1 MSLDPDFTPSSLN
14 HCAVLSADSLALGEI
29 NGSIPRPEIGQW
41 GAVIWENEIILVFVF
56 PKGAGSITNV
66 VHM

>member
-1 MSLDPDFTPSSLN
+1 MSLDPVFTPSSLKQGPG
-14 HCAVLSADSLALGEI
+14 LSAIVRSE
-29 NGSIPRPEIGQW
+29 SIPRPQIGQW
-41 GAVIWENEIILVFVF
+41 GAIIWENEIIFVFVF

>member
-1 MSLDPDFTPSSLN
+1 MSLDLVFTPSSLN
-14 HCAVLSADSLALGEI
+14 QCTVLSADNLAPRETDE
-29 NGSIPRPEIGQW
+29 SIPRPEIGQW
-41 GAVIWENEIILVFVF
+41 GAVIWGNEIILVFVF